1 MNKTLVRWTVSL
13 AVLTLIFLAVAIVPT
28 FILEDGDKLMCQM
41 DNWAWILATL
51 SVAVEVILLTILFAK
66 RKHPFWRVTACLV
79 CFVLEMACLVSFY
92 GAVMRHNHKVW
103 SDKDFVVYMGRSD
116 GFDPHLLVLYKKDG
130 LVDRQMYS
138 LCSTYG
144 LIKKFD
150 CTIDKDTDLIKV
162 EMDDT
167 DLDGYNVYHNT
178 LFYRLSNGHP
188 YEQDKVDSL

>member
-1 MNKTLVRWTVSL
+1 MVRWTVSL
-13 AVLTLIFLAVAIVPT
+13 AVLTLIFLAVALVPK
-28 FILEDGDKLMCQM
+28 FFLDNGDKLVCQM
-41 DNWAWILATL
+41 DNWAWILATM

-66 RKHPFWRVTACLV
+66 GKRPLWKVTACLV

-103 SDKDFVVYMGRSD
+103 SDKDYVVYSKKD
-116 GFDPHLLVLYKKDG
+116 TFDPEQLVLYKKDG
-130 LVDRQMYS
+130 LVDRQMYT

-167 DLDGYNVYHNT
+167 DIDGYNVYHNT